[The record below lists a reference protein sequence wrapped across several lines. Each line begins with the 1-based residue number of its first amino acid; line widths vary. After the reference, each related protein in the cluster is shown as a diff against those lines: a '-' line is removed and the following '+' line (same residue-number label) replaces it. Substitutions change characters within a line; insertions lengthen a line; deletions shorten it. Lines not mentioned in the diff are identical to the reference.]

1 MTLKGGE
8 KIFTQ
13 VKLGQIEPDQTGLI
27 HFVKAVQEQNIYLE
41 RIFNLK
47 NNKFVIS
54 IFKYTQRKRER
65 KLTFTQRTGIN
76 CYFDVR
82 GNGG

>member
-76 CYFDVR
+76 SVILM
-82 GNGG
+82 